1 MVWDKLFTKGR
12 LGFWDSSSYF
22 RGFKTSHFLT
32 KLQSKKP
39 QSGNRNITCDG
50 ASLKKLHDG
59 TWVPALN
66 FSRVNFPRKNRV
78 LQEVVRSFQKC
89 LTKSTMRV
97 GQLFSRQHT
106 DVARSK
112 NLTAFDL
119 VSNHTKANPPL
130 GPTGS
135 LDCSMINPTSKKALL
150 HESSYGGIDFIF
162 LLCLSTI
169 LLLAHIAG
177 TAWLLRRVE
186 AGWRL
191 FDDEQHSPLYCLS
204 ADNVYEG
211 LQPSKIIGLNPDIRD
226 DISYE
231 CLPQRLDHAAPHRK
245 EQAWPEAICVIIRRL
260 KLLQDGDHR
269 CA

>member
-1 MVWDKLFTKGR
+1 MVWAR
-12 LGFWDSSSYF
+12 LCSKQRHGFWESSSYF
-22 RGFKTSHFLT
+22 QGFKTYRFLT
-32 KLQSKKP
+32 KRQSRKP
-39 QSGNRNITCDG
+39 QSGNKNITCDG
-50 ASLKKLHDG
+50 ASFKKPHDA
-59 TWVPALN
+59 TWVPVVN
-66 FSRVNFPRKNRV
+66 FSRVNFPRKNRI
-78 LQEVVRSFQKC
+78 LRQASRSFRKG
-89 LTKSTMRV
+89 LSTSTKGV
-97 GQLFSRQHT
+97 LQLFSRPRV
-106 DVARSK
+106 DVAQSK
-112 NLTAFDL
+112 HLTALDL
-119 VSNHTKANPPL
+119 VSKHTKANLPF
-130 GPTGS
+130 GPIGS
-135 LDCSMINPTSKKALL
+135 LDCTLIGPMTKKNILN
-150 HESSYGGIDFIF
+150 ESSYGGIDFIF

-211 LQPSKIIGLNPDIRD
+211 IPPSKIIGLNPDIRG

-231 CLPQRLDHAAPHRK
+231 CLPQRLDHAAPQGRK
-245 EQAWPEAICVIIRRL
+245 QAWPEAVCVIIRRL